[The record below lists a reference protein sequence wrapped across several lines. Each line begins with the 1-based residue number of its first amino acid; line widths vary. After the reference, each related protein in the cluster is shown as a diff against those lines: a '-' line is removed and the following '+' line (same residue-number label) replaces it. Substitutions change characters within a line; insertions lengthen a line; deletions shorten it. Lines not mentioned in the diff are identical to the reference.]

1 MPGVS
6 GRDRRKALI
15 GRRREQQTLADLL
28 DDARHG
34 RSGVLVIRG
43 EAGIGKTA
51 LLTDAIADA
60 SDFRTIQI
68 SGAETEMELAYAGVQ
83 QLCTPLLGLID
94 RLPEPQANALHVA
107 LGLSEGGP
115 PDRLLAGLAVLTLLG
130 EAAGERPTI
139 CVVDDAQWVD
149 AASLQALA
157 FVARRILAE
166 PLAMIFAARE
176 PGADRELAGQPEL
189 LLRGLDDH
197 DARTL
202 LATMVPG
209 RINER
214 VLENILAEAGGNP
227 LALLELH
234 TVLTSGELAGGY
246 GLANA
251 RSTATR
257 IERTF
262 DNRVR
267 ELPADTRYLL
277 LIAAAEPA
285 GRPEWLWTSA
295 ARLGIGVE
303 AAAAAEAAGLITR
316 NGGIRFCHPLIRAA
330 VYRNATVAERNRVH
344 AALASAITGPAADD
358 YRAWHRAHAADAPD
372 EQVADE
378 LERSAERARGRGGV
392 SAAAAFLAYAADLTP
407 DPTRRA
413 QRALDAAAVKLD
425 AGAPDVAA
433 QLLTIAQEATEDEFL
448 SARTEL
454 LRAKLAFA
462 ASRGSDAPPLL
473 LAAARRLAHLDP
485 SLARQTYLEAVTAA
499 ILVGRLW
506 TEQNNSAPAVAE
518 AACDAPPA
526 PRPPRAI
533 DLLLDGLIVR
543 LTDGHVAAVPALRAA
558 IREFLREEESGT
570 ADPRWH
576 DLTHRVCLD
585 LFDQDAYNFLAARQV
600 ERLRAEG
607 ALTVLPVALVTLAGL
622 CVTAGNFSQA
632 AALLAE
638 SAAIIAAT
646 GAPVP
651 TSIESYLAAYRGQEQ
666 LCLDGVQSTIDGAT
680 MRGEGWDI
688 GVALY
693 AKAILHSG
701 LGQYPEALAAAAS
714 GARYD
719 DVGMCGYLLT
729 ELVEAAVRCG
739 ELTVA
744 EDALR
749 RLAERTEASGTD
761 TAVGVAARSSALLAD
776 GTAAEDAYRAA
787 VVHLE
792 RSPAVVYL
800 ARTHLVY
807 GEWLRRA
814 KRRADAKAQLQIAHD
829 MFTEMGADG
838 FARRARRE
846 LRATGETVHTHSTSP
861 TADLTTQESHIA
873 RLARDGYTNP
883 EIAGQLFISPRTV
896 EWHLG
901 KIFAKLGVT
910 SRREL
915 RTAAPDLA

>member
-1 MPGVS
+1 M
-6 GRDRRKALI
+6 A
-15 GRRREQQTLADLL
+15 A
-28 DDARHG
+28 
-34 RSGVLVIRG
+34 
-43 EAGIGKTA
+43 
-51 LLTDAIADA
+51 
-60 SDFRTIQI
+60 
-68 SGAETEMELAYAGVQ
+68 
-83 QLCTPLLGLID
+83 
-94 RLPEPQANALHVA
+94 
-107 LGLSEGGP
+107 
-115 PDRLLAGLAVLTLLG
+115 PDRLLVGLSVLTLLG

-149 AASLQALA
+149 TASLQALA

-234 TVLTSGELAGGY
+234 TVLTSDELAGGY

-316 NGGIRFCHPLIRAA
+316 NGGIRFRHPLIRAA
-330 VYRNATVAERNRVH
+330 VYRNVTVAERRRVH

-518 AACDAPPA
+518 AARDAPPA

-543 LTDGHVAAVPALRAA
+543 LTDGHVAAVPALRACDTR
-558 IREFLREEESGT
+558 I
-570 ADPRWH
+570 P
-576 DLTHRVCLD
+576 
-585 LFDQDAYNFLAARQV
+585 AR
-600 ERLRAEG
+600 G
-607 ALTVLPVALVTLAGL
+607 
-622 CVTAGNFSQA
+622 
-632 AALLAE
+632 
-638 SAAIIAAT
+638 
-646 GAPVP
+646 
-651 TSIESYLAAYRGQEQ
+651 
-666 LCLDGVQSTIDGAT
+666 GVRHG
-680 MRGEGWDI
+680 R
-688 GVALY
+688 
-693 AKAILHSG
+693 
-701 LGQYPEALAAAAS
+701 PALA
-714 GARYD
+714 
-719 DVGMCGYLLT
+719 
-729 ELVEAAVRCG
+729 
-739 ELTVA
+739 
-744 EDALR
+744 
-749 RLAERTEASGTD
+749 
-761 TAVGVAARSSALLAD
+761 
-776 GTAAEDAYRAA
+776 
-787 VVHLE
+787 
-792 RSPAVVYL
+792 
-800 ARTHLVY
+800 
-807 GEWLRRA
+807 
-814 KRRADAKAQLQIAHD
+814 
-829 MFTEMGADG
+829 
-838 FARRARRE
+838 
-846 LRATGETVHTHSTSP
+846 
-861 TADLTTQESHIA
+861 
-873 RLARDGYTNP
+873 
-883 EIAGQLFISPRTV
+883 
-896 EWHLG
+896 
-901 KIFAKLGVT
+901 
-910 SRREL
+910 
-915 RTAAPDLA
+915 